1 MSGPTVYV
9 RCPQC
14 RGDLRVVLAPAPPTQ
29 WFPCPHCR
37 NPVAVVVPRDPPPL
51 YTWEV
56 LPGLYPAV
64 PAPRIARRRRV
75 SGLTVAL
82 LVIAVASAAL
92 AGVLVF
98 DAWQA
103 VQPGAFV
110 VSGAIESSSD
120 GFAQPLAGATVVLTN
135 DANHSTTVVTG
146 PDGTFSF
153 ASVPPGGVTINVS
166 APGFESQSV
175 STFVSSVYAGP
186 TNGLV
191 IELAPG
197 ASSNVTSVTLADFPD
212 LEQLV
217 AALGT
222 GAILLGVVTI
232 VAGAAAVITTRAD
245 RPAVAV
251 IGGAAG
257 MLSPFAVV
265 FLSLSSVD
273 LAVAVGTAVVATIG
287 SFVVAWR
294 AVQMAQTGPA
304 AD

>member
-1 MSGPTVYV
+1 
-9 RCPQC
+9 
-14 RGDLRVVLAPAPPTQ
+14 VVLAPAPPTQ

-37 NPVAVVVPRDPPPL
+37 TPVAVVVPRDPPPL

-56 LPGLYPAV
+56 LPGLYPAL
-64 PAPRIARRRRV
+64 PAPRIPRRRRTAGV
-75 SGLTVAL
+75 TIAL

-92 AGVLVF
+92 AGALVF

-103 VQPGAFV
+103 VQPATFG
-110 VSGAIESSSD
+110 VSGAVETTVS
-120 GFAQPLAGATVVLTN
+120 GFPQPLVGATVVLTN
-135 DANHSTTVVTG
+135 DANHSTSVTTG
-146 PDGTFSF
+146 PGGTFSF
-153 ASVPPGGVTINVS
+153 GSIPPGGVTLNVS
-166 APGFESQSV
+166 APGYAGQSV

-186 TNGLV
+186 TSGIV

-197 ASSNVTSVTLADFPD
+197 SPTNVTSVTLADFPD

-222 GAILLGVVTI
+222 GAILLGIVTVTAGVAAVVTSR
-232 VAGAAAVITTRAD
+232 TD
-245 RPAVAV
+245 RPAVGV

-257 MLSPFAVV
+257 VLSPFAVV

-273 LAVAVGTAVVATIG
+273 VAVSLGTAVIAAVGT
-287 SFVVAWR
+287 FVVAWR
-294 AVQMAQTGPA
+294 AVQLVQTGPA

>member
-1 MSGPTVYV
+1 MAGPTVYI

-14 RGDLRVVLAPAPPTQ
+14 RGNLRVVLAPAPPTQ

-56 LPGLYPAV
+56 LPGLYPAL
-64 PAPRIARRRRV
+64 PAPRIPRRRRV
-75 SGLTVAL
+75 SGVAALL

-92 AGVLVF
+92 AGVLLY

-103 VQPGAFV
+103 VQPATFG
-110 VSGAIESSSD
+110 VSGAVESNSN
-120 GFAQPLAGATVVLTN
+120 GFAQPLADATVVLTN
-135 DANHSTTVVTG
+135 DANHSSTVVTG
-146 PDGTFSF
+146 PGGTFSF
-153 ASVPPGGVTINVS
+153 GSVPSGGVTINVS
-166 APGFESQSV
+166 APGFQSQSV

-186 TNGLV
+186 SNGLV
-191 IELAPG
+191 IELSPG

-212 LEQLV
+212 LEQFV

-245 RPAVAV
+245 RPAVGV

-257 MLSPFAVV
+257 MLSPFAVI

-273 LAVAVGTAVVATIG
+273 VAVSVGTAVVASIG
-287 SFVVAWR
+287 TFVVAWR
-294 AVQMAQTGPA
+294 AMQMAQTGPA

>member
-37 NPVAVVVPRDPPPL
+37 APVAVVVPRDPPPL

-56 LPGLYPAV
+56 LPGLYPAL
-64 PAPRIARRRRV
+64 PAPRIPPRRRV
-75 SGLTVAL
+75 AAVTVAL

-103 VQPGAFV
+103 VQPGTFG
-110 VSGAIESSSD
+110 VSGAVESTAS
-120 GFAQPLAGATVVLTN
+120 GFEQPLAGATVVLTN
-135 DANHSTTVVTG
+135 DANRSTSVLTG

-153 ASVPPGGVTINVS
+153 GSVPAGGVTINVT
-166 APGFESQSV
+166 APGYASRSV
-175 STFVSSVYAGP
+175 STFVSSVYDGP
-186 TNGLV
+186 TSGIV
-191 IELAPG
+191 IEMTPG
-197 ASSNVTSVTLADFPD
+197 SPSNVTSVSLAEFPD

-217 AALGT
+217 ASLGA

-232 VAGAAAVITTRAD
+232 VAGAAAVVSTRAD

-265 FLSLSSVD
+265 YLSLSSVD
-273 LAVAVGTAVVATIG
+273 LAVSVGTAVVAAIG
-287 SFVVAWR
+287 ACVVAWR
-294 AVQMAQTGPA
+294 AILLAQTGPA